1 MNKQLIK
8 TGLAWSVGAVAGVLL
23 VRRIYKTGMEYYE
36 AKLKEQEIDVIEE
49 ESL

>member
-8 TGLAWSVGAVAGVLL
+8 TGLAWGIGAVVGLL
-23 VRRIYKTGMEYYE
+23 LAKRIYKTGMAYYA
-36 AKLKEQEIDVIEE
+36 AKMQENEIEIIEE